1 MKQGKGCVYLVGAGP
16 GAAELITLR
25 GYKLLQR
32 AECVVYDRLV
42 SEELLKEVPDSCECI
57 YVGKKNHHHT
67 LKQEDINAL
76 LVDKALQYNT
86 VIRLKGGDPYVFGRG
101 GEEALYLL
109 EHGISFEVV
118 PGVTSA
124 VAAPAYAGIPITHR
138 GVSGGF
144 HVVTAHNR
152 RDELADIDF
161 DALAKGKETC
171 IFLMGL
177 SKLGEIA
184 DHLMDAGMPPAQR
197 VAVISHGTMPEQQCV
212 VGSLENIEQKTGER
226 GITSPAIIVVG
237 DVVKL
242 HERLNAALKKKYL
255 LPKIGQ
261 GETELAKILRGQ
273 GVPVDELQVGEI
285 RYKGCDRDLSIL
297 KEADWFVFTSR
308 HGIEGLIRLSG
319 LDIFKGKKIAVIG
332 ESTAR
337 YLKRHRLKIDLIPE
351 KYTSAALAE
360 KLKRNVSPEERVLYF
375 RAEQVSSNW
384 KKALQGCCQFNEC
397 VVYENCEVVFEL
409 PRALEDYAGIIFTC
423 ASSVRRFMD
432 CILQEQEKNARK
444 LNRNIIYGMDEKIFY
459 SIGEKTTEALRKYEI
474 GRIHQAEQANY
485 LALAEQIVRE
495 AQ

>member
-161 DALAKGKETC
+161 DALA
-171 IFLMGL
+171 
-177 SKLGEIA
+177 
-184 DHLMDAGMPPAQR
+184 
-197 VAVISHGTMPEQQCV
+197 
-212 VGSLENIEQKTGER
+212 
-226 GITSPAIIVVG
+226 
-237 DVVKL
+237 
-242 HERLNAALKKKYL
+242 
-255 LPKIGQ
+255 
-261 GETELAKILRGQ
+261 
-273 GVPVDELQVGEI
+273 
-285 RYKGCDRDLSIL
+285 
-297 KEADWFVFTSR
+297 
-308 HGIEGLIRLSG
+308 
-319 LDIFKGKKIAVIG
+319 
-332 ESTAR
+332 
-337 YLKRHRLKIDLIPE
+337 
-351 KYTSAALAE
+351 
-360 KLKRNVSPEERVLYF
+360 
-375 RAEQVSSNW
+375 
-384 KKALQGCCQFNEC
+384 
-397 VVYENCEVVFEL
+397 
-409 PRALEDYAGIIFTC
+409 
-423 ASSVRRFMD
+423 
-432 CILQEQEKNARK
+432 
-444 LNRNIIYGMDEKIFY
+444 
-459 SIGEKTTEALRKYEI
+459 
-474 GRIHQAEQANY
+474 
-485 LALAEQIVRE
+485 
-495 AQ
+495 